1 MEASPTPSSGA
12 VTSSMNGP
20 ITETNFKEVVLRTC
34 ASLLDT
40 HGGPAQYLKSVL
52 GASPNSKW
60 NQFHKDLKLHFP
72 KRHDLVYL
80 EGRSLPRDVDP
91 STTFKLNL
99 WHLGWVDGCSTKPPT
114 FKITANQLVDEYLTS
129 SVQSASEPLLLY
141 QGPED
146 QVHKCSLTQE
156 PFVLFMLCEGSRP
169 CYHTSDAGA
178 RDHVCSQSGLGHL
191 QPRIVPVYAGSDLPA
206 WHCCHRSDL
215 HCFGKRT
222 ALSKGLIRKM
232 HDVITWGSKLMTLKR
247 KGLSRTEII
256 RRWNESS
263 TAAASLSGGRK
274 NIEFP
279 NDCMEILIQ
288 HISEFGP
295 DQSAFTDG
303 KAPSKPYPRQ
313 GRERSAASW
322 RNGLPALR
330 AVGERHGPSS
340 GRQAAMDAHMR
351 NSSKCSRATARKG
364 KVPIPWQVP
373 GKRGSLGQGRTQ
385 LALLAEKGTGADCP
399 GATSKRSALG

>member
-1 MEASPTPSSGA
+1 MQSDTG
-12 VTSSMNGP
+12 T
-20 ITETNFKEVVLRTC
+20 VV
-34 ASLLDT
+34 
-40 HGGPAQYLKSVL
+40 
-52 GASPNSKW
+52 
-60 NQFHKDLKLHFP
+60 HF
-72 KRHDLVYL
+72 
-80 EGRSLPRDVDP
+80 
-91 STTFKLNL
+91 T
-99 WHLGWVDGCSTKPPT
+99 
-114 FKITANQLVDEYLTS
+114 
-129 SVQSASEPLLLY
+129 
-141 QGPED
+141 
-146 QVHKCSLTQE
+146 
-156 PFVLFMLCEGSRP
+156 LCEGSRP

-288 HISEFGP
+288 RISEFGP

-330 AVGERHGPSS
+330 AVGERPGPSS

-373 GKRGSLGQGRTQ
+373 GKRGPLGQGRTQ
-385 LALLAEKGTGADCP
+385 LALLAEKALALTVQELLLNEALLANSIHK
-399 GATSKRSALG
+399 ATRSYF

>member
-1 MEASPTPSSGA
+1 MEDGWSAEKMEVDEGGQQDGSATPEFGAATEKIKEETKVEASPTPSSGA

-80 EGRSLPRDVDP
+80 EGCSLPRDVDP

-156 PFVLFMLCEGSRP
+156 PLFFSCYVKGAARATTLLML
-169 CYHTSDAGA
+169 A
-178 RDHVCSQSGLGHL
+178 HVTMYVVKVGLDTFSPALFQSMLAVTCRLGIAATD
-191 QPRIVPVYAGSDLPA
+191 QT
-206 WHCCHRSDL
+206 L

-322 RNGLPALR
+322 RNGLPAL
-330 AVGERHGPSS
+330 A
-340 GRQAAMDAHMR
+340 
-351 NSSKCSRATARKG
+351 
-364 KVPIPWQVP
+364 
-373 GKRGSLGQGRTQ
+373 GSW
-385 LALLAEKGTGADCP
+385 
-399 GATSKRSALG
+399 